1 MITAV
6 AVFRMNVRL
15 FRTTETALAGLR
27 VRAFRHVHDLS
38 VLHQQ
43 GERRGSLVS
52 RVTSDVDQLSV
63 FMQWGGVL
71 GLISVG
77 QLVVA
82 TVVMAFYSWQL
93 TLLVLA
99 CFVPL
104 AIAVRWFAKR
114 LATAYGVVRE
124 RVGDVLGAIAES
136 VVGAPTV
143 RAYGVRARTAAR
155 IDAAIDRHY
164 RASVDAQKVTAAVFV
179 TGEFVA
185 AFANAAVVVVGVL
198 LGPGRGDHRPA
209 RWSPSCSSSR
219 CSSPRCR
226 RPARCSTRRR
236 TPSPGSAGCSTSS
249 TPSPTSATRRSTTRT
264 TCTQLPAGPLGV
276 RFDHVSF
283 RYAPGARL
291 ALDDVD
297 LTVEPRRRVAI
308 VGETGSGKTTF
319 AKLVTRLMDPV
330 EGRVLL
336 GSDAAGW
343 VPLDEVAFASLRS
356 RVVMVPQDGFLFDAT
371 VADNVRY
378 GRPGMTDA
386 RGRRSP
392 SRSSASAPG
401 SRASPTA
408 SRTPVGQRGESLSA
422 GERQLV
428 AVARAY
434 VADPD
439 LLVLDEATSAVDPAT
454 EQRLT
459 RALDRSPTAGRR
471 SPSRTGC
478 PPPSGPTRSWSSTPA
493 TSSSAGRTPSWS
505 TPRVPTRGCTPP
517 GAAPR
522 PGSPRRRSEHA
533 ASAREASYA
542 ARHAV
547 VLVAL
552 PGPGATFAPPGTAAR
567 ERRDR
572 PPGTPPGRPVR
583 RRLRTAA
590 DRRGPLAG
598 LAAGGAGPRVR
609 PVPRRPVAPGG
620 RRRRR
625 LRPGPPGRRWGWVV
639 LAVAAVLPL
648 LALLGLVF
656 LLGAFGAGSADVGRR
671 RCSWSAR

>member
-1 MITAV
+1 MTDATVAADHREEGAFATRRRGLRMMPEFRRGLPVTFLLALIATAGRVVVPIAVQQVIDRGLAGGDPDLGLITQLVLLCAVVVVITAV

-71 GLISVG
+71 GLVSVG

-82 TVVMAFYSWQL
+82 TVVMSLYSWQL

-99 CFVPL
+99 CFIPL
-104 AIAVRWFAKR
+104 AVAVRWFAKR

-143 RAYGVRARTAAR
+143 RAYGVRARTATR

-164 RASVDAQKVTAAVFV
+164 RASVEAQKVTAAVFV

-185 AFANAAVVVVGVL
+185 AVANAAVVVVGVL
-198 LGPGRGDHRPA
+198 LGLAGEI
-209 RWSPSCSSSR
+209 
-219 CSSPRCR
+219 
-226 RPARCSTRRR
+226 
-236 TPSPGSAGCSTSS
+236 SAGTLVAFLFLVTLFVAPVQTASEVLNEAQNAVAGFRRVLDVIDTE
-249 TPSPTSATRRSTTRT
+249 PDIRDPAIDDPTRVHH
-264 TCTQLPAGPLGV
+264 LPKGPLGV
-276 RFDHVSF
+276 RFDDVSF
-283 RYAPGARL
+283 RYAPGARK

-297 LTVEPRRRVAI
+297 LTIAPRLRVAI

-336 GSDAAGW
+336 GSDDAGW
-343 VPLDEVAFASLRS
+343 VPLDEVAFDSLRD

-378 GRPGMTDA
+378 GRPGMTDREIVVA
-386 RGRRSP
+386 FEELGLG
-392 SRSSASAPG
+392 AWVDG
-401 SRASPTA
+401 LEDGVGTA
-408 SRTPVGQRGESLSA
+408 VGQRGESLSA

-459 RALDRSPTAGRR
+459 RALDALTDGRTTLTIAHRLSTAERADEVLVVDAGRVVQR
-471 SPSRTGC
+471 GRHADLVDAP
-478 PPPSGPTRSWSSTPA
+478 GPYAGLHASW
-493 TSSSAGRTPSWS
+493 
-505 TPRVPTRGCTPP
+505 
-517 GAAPR
+517 
-522 PGSPRRRSEHA
+522 RRSSGRQPEP
-533 ASAREASYA
+533 
-542 ARHAV
+542 V
-547 VLVAL
+547 V
-552 PGPGATFAPPGTAAR
+552 
-567 ERRDR
+567 
-572 PPGTPPGRPVR
+572 
-583 RRLRTAA
+583 
-590 DRRGPLAG
+590 
-598 LAAGGAGPRVR
+598 
-609 PVPRRPVAPGG
+609 
-620 RRRRR
+620 
-625 LRPGPPGRRWGWVV
+625 
-639 LAVAAVLPL
+639 
-648 LALLGLVF
+648 
-656 LLGAFGAGSADVGRR
+656 
-671 RCSWSAR
+671 

>member
-1 MITAV
+1 VSTTEHREESAFQTLRRGLRMMPEFRRGLPATFALALIATAGRVVVPIAVQQVIDRGLSAGRADLGLITWLVLACALVVLITAV

-71 GLISVG
+71 GLVSVG

-99 CFVPL
+99 CFIPL
-104 AIAVRWFAKR
+104 ALAIRWFAQR
-114 LATAYGVVRE
+114 LARVYGVVRE
-124 RVGDVLGAIAES
+124 RVGDVLGAVAES

-143 RAYGVRARTAAR
+143 RAYGVRARTATR

-164 RASVDAQKVTAAVFV
+164 RASVQAQRVTAAVFV

-185 AFANAAVVVVGVL
+185 AVANAAVVVVGVL
-198 LGPGRGDHRPA
+198 LGLGGHITAGTLIAFLFLVTLFVAPVQTASEVLNEAQNAVAGFRRVLDVIDTEPDIRDPA
-209 RWSPSCSSSR
+209 IADPEHVRE
-219 CSSPRCR
+219 
-226 RPARCSTRRR
+226 
-236 TPSPGSAGCSTSS
+236 
-249 TPSPTSATRRSTTRT
+249 
-264 TCTQLPAGPLGV
+264 LPAGPLGV

-291 ALDDVD
+291 ALEGVD
-297 LTVEPRRRVAI
+297 LTIEPRRRVAI

-330 EGRVLL
+330 DGRVLL
-336 GSDAAGW
+336 GSDVAGW
-343 VPLDEVAFASLRS
+343 VPLDQVAFASLRS

-378 GRPGMTDA
+378 GRPGMTDREIA
-386 RGRRSP
+386 VAFEELGLGTWVEGL
-392 SRSSASAPG
+392 ADGVA
-401 SRASPTA
+401 TA
-408 SRTPVGQRGESLSA
+408 VGQRGESLSA

-459 RALDRSPTAGRR
+459 RALDTLTSGRTTLTIAHRLSTAERADEVLVVDAGHVVQRGTHAELVDAQGPYARLHASWRR
-471 SPSRTGC
+471 
-478 PPPSGPTRSWSSTPA
+478 
-493 TSSSAGRTPSWS
+493 SSAGET
-505 TPRVPTRGCTPP
+505 
-517 GAAPR
+517 
-522 PGSPRRRSEHA
+522 
-533 ASAREASYA
+533 
-542 ARHAV
+542 
-547 VLVAL
+547 
-552 PGPGATFAPPGTAAR
+552 AT
-567 ERRDR
+567 
-572 PPGTPPGRPVR
+572 V
-583 RRLRTAA
+583 
-590 DRRGPLAG
+590 
-598 LAAGGAGPRVR
+598 
-609 PVPRRPVAPGG
+609 
-620 RRRRR
+620 
-625 LRPGPPGRRWGWVV
+625 
-639 LAVAAVLPL
+639 
-648 LALLGLVF
+648 
-656 LLGAFGAGSADVGRR
+656 
-671 RCSWSAR
+671 

>member
-1 MITAV
+1 VSEPIERHEGALATLRRGLRMMPEFRRGLPATFALALIATAGRVVVPIAVQQVIDRGLAGGDPDMGLITQLVLLCALVVVITAV

-15 FRTTETALAGLR
+15 FRTTETALANLR

-43 GERRGSLVS
+43 GQRRGSLVS

-104 AIAVRWFAKR
+104 GVAVRWFAKR
-114 LATAYGVVRE
+114 LAAAYGVVRE
-124 RVGDVLGAIAES
+124 RVGDVLAAIAES

-155 IDAAIDRHY
+155 IDGAIDRHY

-179 TGEFVA
+179 SGEFVA

-198 LGPGRGDHRPA
+198 LGLAGEI
-209 RWSPSCSSSR
+209 
-219 CSSPRCR
+219 
-226 RPARCSTRRR
+226 
-236 TPSPGSAGCSTSS
+236 SAGTLVAFLFLVTLFVAPVQTASEVLNE
-249 TPSPTSATRRSTTRT
+249 AQNAVAGFRRVLDVIDTEPDVRDPALGDAAVHE
-264 TCTQLPAGPLGV
+264 LPYGPLGV
-276 RFDHVSF
+276 RFDSVAF
-283 RYAPGARL
+283 RYAPGARW
-291 ALDDVD
+291 ALRDVA

-330 EGRVLL
+330 EGTVLL
-336 GSDAAGW
+336 GSDAGGW
-343 VPLDEVAFASLRS
+343 VPLHEVAFDSLRS

-378 GRPGMTDA
+378 GRLAMTDA
-386 RGRRSP
+386 QVAVAFEELGLGDWLEGLP
-392 SRSSASAPG
+392 EGVA
-401 SRASPTA
+401 TH
-408 SRTPVGQRGESLSA
+408 VGQRGESLSA

-454 EQRLT
+454 ERRLT
-459 RALDRSPTAGRR
+459 HALDRLTDGRTTLTIAHRLSTAERADEILVVDAGHVVQRGSHEELVDAEGPYARLHASWRR
-471 SPSRTGC
+471 
-478 PPPSGPTRSWSSTPA
+478 
-493 TSSSAGRTPSWS
+493 SSAGEPTP
-505 TPRVPTRGCTPP
+505 
-517 GAAPR
+517 
-522 PGSPRRRSEHA
+522 
-533 ASAREASYA
+533 
-542 ARHAV
+542 AV
-547 VLVAL
+547 
-552 PGPGATFAPPGTAAR
+552 
-567 ERRDR
+567 
-572 PPGTPPGRPVR
+572 
-583 RRLRTAA
+583 
-590 DRRGPLAG
+590 
-598 LAAGGAGPRVR
+598 
-609 PVPRRPVAPGG
+609 
-620 RRRRR
+620 
-625 LRPGPPGRRWGWVV
+625 
-639 LAVAAVLPL
+639 
-648 LALLGLVF
+648 
-656 LLGAFGAGSADVGRR
+656 
-671 RCSWSAR
+671 